1 MRRYEPSEIEPK
13 WQAVWERD
21 GVFRAADDDDGRPP
35 YYKLHMFP
43 YPSGDLHMGHADAFA
58 ISDIVAR

>member
-21 GVFRAADDDDGRPP
+21 QVFRAVEGDDRHPAPAGFVVVRQQQQLLGERNGR
-35 YYKLHMFP
+35 H
-43 YPSGDLHMGHADAFA
+43 S
-58 ISDIVAR
+58 R